1 MTKDEVE
8 RTFGVGTELCKFVGI
23 KNMNVTGNDSKLAE
37 GVLETRDGEDGYEV
51 DYRFIGTYNTGLD
64 KKVIPYGYYSLS
76 RITKGEKAKAYYRE
90 TSRNQNRT
98 TGLWKANTC
107 CVIPPSIYA
116 QSAKSMFN
124 IWSSELE
131 GSDNQ
136 PTGISSALVG
146 EKTDV
151 KMGNVYTLQGQYVG
165 KAENLSGLASG
176 IYVVNGKK
184 YVVK

>member
-1 MTKDEVE
+1 M
-8 RTFGVGTELCKFVGI
+8 
-23 KNMNVTGNDSKLAE
+23 
-37 GVLETRDGEDGYEV
+37 
-51 DYRFIGTYNTGLD
+51 
-64 KKVIPYGYYSLS
+64 
-76 RITKGEKAKAYYRE
+76 
-90 TSRNQNRT
+90 
-98 TGLWKANTC
+98 
-107 CVIPPSIYA
+107 IPPSIYA

-136 PTGISSALVG
+136 TTGISSALVG